1 MKGNEM
7 FDLFKRKKDQ
17 PDPVEGDPS
26 MFAGFLEYFGEAP
39 VLVDG
44 ATDPY
49 DAFIDSLGGRSFG
62 DGVFRVFE
70 RGDLERWHRVVSG
83 CFTKLR
89 GEFNLIGYDWMGRCF
104 AVDQRDGDG
113 KELVV
118 LLEIATLDMYYIG
131 KDVAVFLNEVMPNQS
146 EACLE
151 VGRYREW
158 LEGHAPVGRME
169 CVGYKVPLFLGGE
182 DSLENMEVSD
192 MEVYWDM
199 TDQLW
204 EAVKD
209 LPEGTKIGN
218 ISFE

>member
-1 MKGNEM
+1 M
-7 FDLFKRKKDQ
+7 FDLFKRRK
-17 PDPVEGDPS
+17 GRGARRRATPS
-26 MFAGFLEYFGEAP
+26 MFAEFLEYFGEAP
-39 VLVDG
+39 VLEDG
-44 ATDPY
+44 AADPY
-49 DAFIDSLGGRSFG
+49 DAFIDGLGGRSFG

-70 RGDLERWHRVVSG
+70 RSDLERWHRVVSG

-104 AVDQRDGDG
+104 AVDQRNGDG

-146 EACLE
+146 EACLG

-169 CVGYKVPLFLGGE
+169 CGGYRIPLFLGGE

-209 LPEGTKIGN
+209 LLEGTKIGN

>member
-1 MKGNEM
+1 M
-7 FDLFKRKKDQ
+7 
-17 PDPVEGDPS
+17 
-26 MFAGFLEYFGEAP
+26 
-39 VLVDG
+39 
-44 ATDPY
+44 
-49 DAFIDSLGGRSFG
+49 GRS
-62 DGVFRVFE
+62 
-70 RGDLERWHRVVSG
+70 
-83 CFTKLR
+83 
-89 GEFNLIGYDWMGRCF
+89 F

-131 KDVAVFLNEVMPNQS
+131 KDVAVFLNEVMPNRS
-146 EACLE
+146 EACLG

-169 CVGYKVPLFLGGE
+169 CGGYRIPLFLGG
-182 DSLENMEVSD
+182 EVSD

>member
-1 MKGNEM
+1 M
-7 FDLFKRKKDQ
+7 
-17 PDPVEGDPS
+17 
-26 MFAGFLEYFGEAP
+26 
-39 VLVDG
+39 
-44 ATDPY
+44 
-49 DAFIDSLGGRSFG
+49 
-62 DGVFRVFE
+62 
-70 RGDLERWHRVVSG
+70 VSG

-146 EACLE
+146 EACLG

-158 LEGHAPVGRME
+158 LEGHAPVGCME
-169 CVGYKVPLFLGGE
+169 CGGYRIPLFLGGE

-209 LPEGTKIGN
+209 LLEGTKIGN
-218 ISFE
+218 VSFE

>member
-1 MKGNEM
+1 M
-7 FDLFKRKKDQ
+7 FDLFKRKKGR
-17 PDPVEGDPS
+17 PGSMEGEPS

-39 VLVDG
+39 VFVGG

-89 GEFNLIGYDWMGRCF
+89 GEFILIGYDWMGRCF

-113 KELVV
+113 KGLVV
-118 LLEIATLDMYYIG
+118 LLEIATLDMYYIE
-131 KDVAVFLNEVMPNQS
+131 KDVSAFLNEVMPNQS

-169 CVGYKVPLFLGGE
+169 CVGY
-182 DSLENMEVSD
+182 
-192 MEVYWDM
+192 
-199 TDQLW
+199 
-204 EAVKD
+204 
-209 LPEGTKIGN
+209 
-218 ISFE
+218 

>member
-1 MKGNEM
+1 
-7 FDLFKRKKDQ
+7 
-17 PDPVEGDPS
+17 
-26 MFAGFLEYFGEAP
+26 MFAEFLEYFGEAP
-39 VLVDG
+39 VFVGG

-70 RGDLERWHRVVSG
+70 RSDLERWHRVVSG

-113 KELVV
+113 KGLVV

-131 KDVAVFLNEVMPNQS
+131 KDVAAFLNEVMPNQS

-169 CVGYKVPLFLGGE
+169 CAGYRIPLFLGGE

-218 ISFE
+218 VSFEQGELSSEPE

>member
-1 MKGNEM
+1 M
-7 FDLFKRKKDQ
+7 
-17 PDPVEGDPS
+17 
-26 MFAGFLEYFGEAP
+26 
-39 VLVDG
+39 
-44 ATDPY
+44 
-49 DAFIDSLGGRSFG
+49 
-62 DGVFRVFE
+62 
-70 RGDLERWHRVVSG
+70 SG

-113 KELVV
+113 KGLVV
-118 LLEIATLDMYYIG
+118 LLEIATLDMYYIE
-131 KDVAVFLNEVMPNQS
+131 KDVAAFLNEVMPNQS

-151 VGRYREW
+151 VGRYQEW

-169 CVGYKVPLFLGGE
+169 CVGYRIPLFLGGD

-218 ISFE
+218 VTFE